1 MCSCAHVLRVPVR
14 AGERACVGVYVHV
27 CACACVR
34 VCVCACVRVCVHV
47 CVCACVCACVHV
59 CMCACVHVCVCARMC
74 ACVHVCACACVRV
87 CVCACVH
94 VCMCACVHVCMCA
107 CARARTRDD
116 RRLLERLGLPPG
128 LSSQHSRMTEC
139 LGWLEHKPVRA
150 PGNTPGFKLAAQHQ
164 SAWDYPRV

>member
-1 MCSCAHVLRVPVR
+1 MRVRRREGGQALARRRRPCRRPWLLHVAGHGHDDQHERSRHAHGRAPHEAPGRRRRLELRVPFLGLGR
-14 AGERACVGVYVHV
+14 QDHL
-27 CACACVR
+27 
-34 VCVCACVRVCVHV
+34 
-47 CVCACVCACVHV
+47 
-59 CMCACVHVCVCARMC
+59 
-74 ACVHVCACACVRV
+74 
-87 CVCACVH
+87 
-94 VCMCACVHVCMCA
+94 ACVHVCMCA

-139 LGWLEHKPVRA
+139 LGWLERKPVRA